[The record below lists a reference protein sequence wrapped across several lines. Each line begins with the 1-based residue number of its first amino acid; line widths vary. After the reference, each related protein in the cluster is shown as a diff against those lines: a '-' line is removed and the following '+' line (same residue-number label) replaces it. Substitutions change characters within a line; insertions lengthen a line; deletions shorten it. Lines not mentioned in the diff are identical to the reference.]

1 MAYWRSLRPWVW
13 SRPPLFGTSVSS
25 SVKWGTVALSSQG
38 CCERSENHVQSVPPR
53 SFQCSWWSA
62 WLPARPPPATHPPPP
77 CLCSERGGSAAAR
90 DLPLICPF
98 ITLHTIRGSLEG
110 CGDAGRW
117 KTKRENKGT
126 ALRRPKG
133 RCLLPLLPCWPGLGH
148 PQAAGDLPHPCGPA
162 SDLM

>member
-1 MAYWRSLRPWVW
+1 MHFLPRVAASVLRTMCKASLQEAFSAAGGQPGY
-13 SRPPLFGTSVSS
+13 PPG
-25 SVKWGTVALSSQG
+25 
-38 CCERSENHVQSVPPR
+38 
-53 SFQCSWWSA
+53 
-62 WLPARPPPATHPPPP
+62 PPPATHPPPP